1 MRILWISV
9 DGHDE
14 RELGDLDGACKSV
27 GAGEGVCCQLLD
39 GRLARVEL
47 NLPWN
52 EMRATYGGRARTL
65 SPTLTSQM
73 FSPVTPNELIQ
84 QRPSGSPS
92 GRRSSRCEDPEGR
105 SPATLPERN
114 TAHCSADVEPVD
126 RWFRNGMRRYVA
138 TPPKAL
144 YLTGAGSC
152 QACRVGCT

>member
-9 DGHDE
+9 NGHDE

-27 GAGEGVCCQLLD
+27 GAGGMLCQLLD

-73 FSPVTPNELIQ
+73 FSPVTPNELTQ
-84 QRPSGSPS
+84 QPSERLAFRPPFKSMRRSRGEKSS
-92 GRRSSRCEDPEGR
+92 DTAREKHSALQCGRRAR
-105 SPATLPERN
+105 
-114 TAHCSADVEPVD
+114 
-126 RWFRNGMRRYVA
+126 
-138 TPPKAL
+138 
-144 YLTGAGSC
+144 
-152 QACRVGCT
+152 